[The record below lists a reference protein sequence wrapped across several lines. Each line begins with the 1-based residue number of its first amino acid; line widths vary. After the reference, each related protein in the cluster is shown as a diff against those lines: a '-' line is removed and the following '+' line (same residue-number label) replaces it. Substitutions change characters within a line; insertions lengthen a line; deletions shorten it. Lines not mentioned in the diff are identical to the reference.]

1 MSANPGV
8 QFPSGHPGTID
19 DVEAEIARLGEDNY
33 AMKLEVEKMSER
45 LTQDAM
51 MLEMEKVS
59 EMPAQRQES
68 SDLPLVMGIFS
79 VGATV
84 GALLYTIA
92 TKLLSSSRDAT
103 SGLLG
108 GAQGQELQLA
118 GAAAG
123 AHAINCNCGSC
134 SYARSG
140 TPMMSATIEPSSE
153 PSIQAPR
160 PPPLPPIK
168 TMRVG
173 DNTLAG
179 DMGFDP
185 LQIAN
190 MPEKLAWQCEA
201 EVKPAVVR
209 FRGSARFKSYR
220 RIRVNR
226 SRERNLCS

>member
-1 MSANPGV
+1 MMM
-8 QFPSGHPGTID
+8 
-19 DVEAEIARLGEDNY
+19 EI
-33 AMKLEVEKMSER
+33 
-45 LTQDAM
+45 
-51 MLEMEKVS
+51 EKVS
-59 EMPAQRQES
+59 EMPAQTQES
-68 SDLPLVMGIFS
+68 SDLPRVMGIFS

-103 SGLLG
+103 TGLLG
-108 GAQGQELQLA
+108 GGQGQELQLA

-134 SYARSG
+134 SYARTMARSG

-160 PPPLPPIK
+160 PPPQPPIK

-185 LQIAN
+185 LQITN
-190 MPEKLAWQCEA
+190 TPEKLAWQREA

-209 FRGSARFKSYR
+209 APQPQMKLYDLKRREATEDTSMGATEFRTDNIK
-220 RIRVNR
+220 
-226 SRERNLCS
+226 